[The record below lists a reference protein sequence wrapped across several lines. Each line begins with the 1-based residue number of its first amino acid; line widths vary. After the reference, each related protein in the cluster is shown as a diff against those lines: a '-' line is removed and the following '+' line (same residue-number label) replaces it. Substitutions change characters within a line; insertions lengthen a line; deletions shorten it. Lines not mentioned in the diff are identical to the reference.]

1 MLRVRPIAALCVVLA
16 LCAGACGGRQLT
28 NRQVATGAV
37 GGAAIVGMLVLFSM
51 VHDCE
56 VRDGGTCGDP
66 DEPEPW
72 PR

>member
-1 MLRVRPIAALCVVLA
+1 MMCVRRIAALCVVIALA
-16 LCAGACGGRQLT
+16 TGACGGRQLT

-37 GGAAIVGMLVLFSM
+37 GAAALVGMLVLFGM

-66 DEPEPW
+66 DEPPPW